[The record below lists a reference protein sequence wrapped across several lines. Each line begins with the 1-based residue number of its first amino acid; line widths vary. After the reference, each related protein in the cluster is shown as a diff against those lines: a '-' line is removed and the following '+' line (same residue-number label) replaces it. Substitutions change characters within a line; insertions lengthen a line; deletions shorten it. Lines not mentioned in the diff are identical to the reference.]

1 MNIVSRVLQLL
12 YAFQGHKQE
21 KTRCNMLFERE
32 SRREKILEARQRE
45 LKLKERERSGK
56 ARVDDDAPK
65 RKNSTF
71 PKNSFMLVT

>member
-1 MNIVSRVLQLL
+1 
-12 YAFQGHKQE
+12 
-21 KTRCNMLFERE
+21 MLFERE

-65 RKNSTF
+65 RKISTF
-71 PKNSFMLVT
+71 PKNSLKLVT

>member
-1 MNIVSRVLQLL
+1 
-12 YAFQGHKQE
+12 
-21 KTRCNMLFERE
+21 MLFERE

-65 RKNSTF
+65 RKISKNISTNSLIIAIE
-71 PKNSFMLVT
+71 K

>member
-1 MNIVSRVLQLL
+1 
-12 YAFQGHKQE
+12 
-21 KTRCNMLFERE
+21 MLFERE

-65 RKNSTF
+65 RKISTL
-71 PKNSFMLVT
+71 KILLSL